1 MLERHLF
8 GTPTKIGV
16 GANRAAIAAC
26 CFERY
31 GYIDPRSSTCDHKL
45 CLDKNVESHLNS
57 EKIGAVILDDG
68 MQVLKLSSLF
78 PVCRWNTFFIYI
90 RICAARI
97 LFSGMYC
104 YLNLQCQSTLG
115 QRRFFL
121 VRTK

>member
-8 GTPTKIGV
+8 GTPAKIGV

-45 CLDKNVESHLNS
+45 CLEKNVESHLNS

-68 MQVLKLSSLF
+68 MQVLKLFSLF
-78 PVCRWNTFFIYI
+78 SFCCWNAIFIYI
-90 RICAARI
+90 CIYAAHI
-97 LFSGMYC
+97 LFSGKYC
-104 YLNLQCQSTLG
+104 YLDFLYNQQCQ
-115 QRRFFL
+115 
-121 VRTK
+121 